1 MQKKLSSPENTARTE
16 RGLFHTDSPAAKI
29 ALLGLL
35 TALAI
40 VMGYVEYRI
49 PLPLPVPGIKIGLCN
64 IVIVFVLYRFGVL
77 RALLVSLIRVAVVGL
92 LFGTPISMLYAA
104 GGAVFSLFCMYLLKK
119 TGRFSVIGTSG
130 ADVRMSAQKVASLV
144 SGSFSEGATEV
155 PIPQAAQESQPADQ
169 LRGPHRLPQ
178 FPGAQA
184 AEPLGK
190 FALAGTQQRG
200 VTVVRGRT
208 AQRLDQPL
216 LPRG

>member
-1 MQKKLSSPENTARTE
+1 MQKKLSPPENTARTE

-130 ADVRMSAQKVASLV
+130 AGGALHSLGQILVAALLMGGTGIFRYLPILLFAGECCGILIGLV
-144 SGSFSEGATEV
+144 VTIV
-155 PIPQAAQESQPADQ
+155 LRRLKPRRNES
-169 LRGPHRLPQ
+169 
-178 FPGAQA
+178 
-184 AEPLGK
+184 
-190 FALAGTQQRG
+190 
-200 VTVVRGRT
+200 VI
-208 AQRLDQPL
+208 
-216 LPRG
+216 